1 MSTLIQNELRNEINR
16 RQNQYKLMA
25 QREDDNKLYNAQL
38 NHDSIFNLGETE
50 RQKSLEIKYK
60 QEEYKKIIDRN
71 FQERQI
77 KILERQKK
85 YEEKEEE
92 RRILIDQKMKKK
104 HLKNL
109 KKKEEK
115 KKRVEITIKNLE
127 EKARQRSGE
136 LEDKQIHNETKRIEF
151 EETRQLKFVKRKEE
165 AIKKGEQIFQVIMKN
180 RELEK
185 RKIKEYYDKQAILSL
200 KKEEMEEVLIEEK
213 KLKNEKIKER
223 QQRINEVKL
232 K

>member
-60 QEEYKKIIDRN
+60 QEEYKNIIDRN

-77 KILERQKK
+77 KILERHKK

-109 KKKEEK
+109 KKKEEN
-115 KKRVEITIKNLE
+115 VT
-127 EKARQRSGE
+127 
-136 LEDKQIHNETKRIEF
+136 D
-151 EETRQLKFVKRKEE
+151 
-165 AIKKGEQIFQVIMKN
+165 
-180 RELEK
+180 
-185 RKIKEYYDKQAILSL
+185 
-200 KKEEMEEVLIEEK
+200 
-213 KLKNEKIKER
+213 
-223 QQRINEVKL
+223 
-232 K
+232 